1 MMGDTTVQT
10 RLISID
16 PQRYRGCWLHG
27 IREPVVDGMVEIIEA
42 DGYRFPP
49 ALVVEDEC
57 ILDGHHRIESAG
69 RAGVDEIP
77 AFVIDADDFKTLVDQ
92 EFGGDVPDRLAD
104 LDDYIVMPDGNVYD
118 ERAKKK
124 SIEEKKS

>member
-1 MMGDTTVQT
+1 MSDAMVQT
-10 RLISID
+10 KLVDID
-16 PQRYRGCWLHG
+16 PQRYRNFWLHG
-27 IREPVVDGMVEIIEA
+27 IREPLVEGMVDIIES
-42 DGYRFPP
+42 DGYAFPP

-69 RAGVDEIP
+69 RAGVDAIP
-77 AFVIDADDFKTLVDQ
+77 AYVIDADDFKTLVDR

-104 LDDYIVMPDGNVYD
+104 LDDYIVMPDGNIYD